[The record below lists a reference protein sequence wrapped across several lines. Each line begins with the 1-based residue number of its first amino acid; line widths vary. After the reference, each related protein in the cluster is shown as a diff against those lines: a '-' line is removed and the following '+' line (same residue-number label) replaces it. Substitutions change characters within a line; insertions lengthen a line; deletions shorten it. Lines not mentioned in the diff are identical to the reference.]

1 MPLERESTSGPR
13 TGAGGG
19 LPVVID
25 TDPGIDDA
33 IALMLALSGPEL
45 DVRAVTTVGGNAGLD
60 TTTANALRLL
70 HLLGRDDIP
79 VGAGADVPLVRRDSR
94 PAESV
99 HGADGLGG
107 IRLEPAPRP
116 ADRRAAVELIRDVVD
131 ACEEPVTLI
140 ALGPLTNVAALLAS
154 SPATAAGIGR
164 VVMMGGGARVLGN
177 MTPTAEFN
185 IWYDP
190 EAAARVLSSGVP
202 VTMVG
207 LDVTGR
213 ARTVP
218 GDWAGLHGGGP
229 VAQAVLGMV
238 EFYTGFY
245 RASSGTDAIAQHD
258 ALAVAS
264 VMRPGL
270 VTTRRLHVDVEC
282 AGSLTRGMTVVD
294 IDGIGAGEPRTDVA
308 LDLDVRAFTAFLVE
322 RVVGLD
328 VRTAT
333 APQEGRAWH

>member
-1 MPLERESTSGPR
+1 MAPDEQGGR
-13 TGAGGG
+13 GAAGV
-19 LPVVID
+19 PVVID

-60 TTTANALRLL
+60 RTTANALRLL
-70 HLLGRDDIP
+70 HLLGRDDVP
-79 VGAGADVPLVRRDSR
+79 VGAGADHPLVRRDSL
-94 PAESV
+94 PAESI

-107 IRLEPAPRP
+107 ITLEPAPRGP
-116 ADRRAAVELIRDVVD
+116 DRRTAVELIRDVVE
-131 ACEEPVTLI
+131 ASAEPVTLI

-154 SPATAAGIGR
+154 APATAARIGR
-164 VVMMGGGARVLGN
+164 VVMMGGGARTLGN
-177 MTPTAEFN
+177 MTPAAEFN
-185 IWYDP
+185 VWYDP

-207 LDVTGR
+207 LDVTRR

-218 GDWAGLHGGGP
+218 ADWAGLHGGGP
-229 VAQAVLGMV
+229 IAQAVLGMV

-245 RASSGTDAIAQHD
+245 RATSGTEAIAQHD

-264 VMRPGL
+264 VMRPEL

-282 AGSLTRGMTVVD
+282 AGVLTRGMTVVD
-294 IDGIGAGEPRTDVA
+294 VDGVGPGEPRTDVA
-308 LDLDVRAFTAFLVE
+308 LEVDTAAFTSFLVE
-322 RVVGLD
+322 RVVGLGTHVGPAD
-328 VRTAT
+328 
-333 APQEGRAWH
+333 G

>member
-1 MPLERESTSGPR
+1 MGTP
-13 TGAGGG
+13 G

-45 DVRAVTTVGGNAGLD
+45 DVRAVTTVGGNAGLER
-60 TTTANALRLL
+60 TTENALRLL
-70 HLLGRDDIP
+70 HLLGRDDVP
-79 VGAGADVPLVRRDSR
+79 VGAGADQPLVRRDSL
-94 PAESV
+94 PAESI
-99 HGADGLGG
+99 HGTDGLGG
-107 IRLEPAPRP
+107 IRLDPAPRG
-116 ADRRAAVELIRDVVD
+116 ADRRTAVELVRDVVE
-131 ACEEPVTLI
+131 ASAEPVTLI
-140 ALGPLTNVAALLAS
+140 ALGPLTNVAALLAA
-154 SPATAAGIGR
+154 SPGVAARLGGI
-164 VVMMGGGARVLGN
+164 VMMGGGARVLGN

-185 IWYDP
+185 VWYDP
-190 EAAARVLSSGVP
+190 EAASRVLASGVP

-207 LDVTGR
+207 LDVTRR

-218 GDWAGLHGGGP
+218 ADWAALHGGGP
-229 VAQAVLGMV
+229 VARAVLGMV

-245 RASSGTDAIAQHD
+245 RATSGTDAIAQHD

-270 VTTRRLHVDVEC
+270 LTTRRLHVDVEC

-294 IDGIGAGEPRTDVA
+294 LDGVGAGDARTEVA
-308 LDLDVRAFTAFLVE
+308 LDVDDRAFAELLVE

-328 VRTAT
+328 ART
-333 APQEGRAWH
+333 RAGAG

>member
-1 MPLERESTSGPR
+1 MAAT
-13 TGAGGG
+13 G

-60 TTTANALRLL
+60 RTTENALRLL
-70 HLLGRDDIP
+70 HLLGRDDVP
-79 VGAGADVPLVRRDSR
+79 VGAGADRPLVRRDAQ
-94 PAESV
+94 PAESI

-107 IRLEPAPRP
+107 IRLDPAPRG
-116 ADRRAAVELIRDVVD
+116 ADRRTAVELVRDVVEGS
-131 ACEEPVTLI
+131 AEPVTLI
-140 ALGPLTNVAALLAS
+140 ALGPLTNVAALLAA
-154 SPATAAGIGR
+154 SPGVAARLGR
-164 VVMMGGGARVLGN
+164 IVMMGGGARVLGN

-185 IWYDP
+185 VWYDP
-190 EAAARVLSSGVP
+190 EAASRVLASGVP

-207 LDVTGR
+207 LDVTRR

-218 GDWAGLHGGGP
+218 ADWAGLHGGGP

-245 RASSGTDAIAQHD
+245 RATSGTESIAQHD

-264 VMRPGL
+264 VMHPGL

-294 IDGIGAGEPRTDVA
+294 LDGVGAGDPRTEVA
-308 LDLDVRAFTAFLVE
+308 LEVDEQAFAAFLVE
-322 RVVGLD
+322 RIVGLD
-328 VRTAT
+328 ERT
-333 APQEGRAWH
+333 RAGQG